1 MYQAILAT
9 VKVTPIPGAQ
19 NIAAGEC
26 CGYSVI
32 VSNKTR
38 SGELGVYFPTGGQL
52 SHEMAM
58 ANDLYAKHPET
69 GAPMGGH
76 LEANRRIR
84 TKRFMGIQAEG
95 LWLPLESLMWCFDEA
110 PADGSYCPTRK
121 ATDKAAIACLKFC
134 GDKGPGFTFE
144 GKIND
149 RFVCQRYTPRMTAR
163 QAATAAGG
171 KTRQGDIDG
180 FPKHFDTAQL
190 RMNLGQIKIG
200 DRLILSEKLHGT
212 SGRTCKLEVPIS
224 LPRWKQIANRVA
236 HAFGFDGFAT
246 SEIKA
251 YSGTRNCIVQT
262 GATGEK
268 GMKYRE
274 AAHAMIAPLLA
285 IGEVVYYEIVGFGD
299 DGKPIMPPHPVPE
312 KMRKQLGDQQVYSY
326 GCHPPLPVDSIRP
339 MAVLVSGGELT
350 ENAVRRLEEF
360 VAAKDSD
367 RKTILL
373 ETIPTGAKVE
383 IKDLCGPQFRI
394 FVYRI
399 TQDGVDLTQDQLEK
413 RCKVLGL
420 EVCPS
425 ILSYTYDGHGE
436 ALMEICKAVCDGK
449 GGSLDWSNIPQC
461 VTLLPGGLTSL
472 RNLTVKSSLD
482 DRHIREGVCIRIE
495 RAVWTETADQSKAFV
510 ISPNDKMRFV
520 TTMKYKGWLFCHLED
535 IRPNTDEAIDPEELE
550 AQLGI
555 EEMQA
560 EIDRQDQVK
569 REVREMTKKHGV

>member
-32 VSNKTR
+32 VSKSTQD
-38 SGELGVYFPTGGQL
+38 GQLGVYFPTGGQL

-58 ANDLYAKHPET
+58 GNDLYAKHPET

-95 LWLPLESLMWCFDEA
+95 LWLPIESLAWCFAEG
-110 PADGSYCPTRK
+110 ADGTRELPPNVWLE
-121 ATDKAAIACLKFC
+121 AQRACVKFC
-134 GDKGPGFTFE
+134 EGKGNGWAFE

-149 RFVCQRYTPRMTAR
+149 RFVCQRYTPKFTPR
-163 QAATAAGG
+163 QAAAAAGG
-171 KTRQGDIDG
+171 RTRQGDVAG
-180 FPKHFDTAQL
+180 FPRHFDTAQL
-190 RMNLGQIKIG
+190 RMNLGQIKVG

-212 SGRTCKLEVPIS
+212 SGRTCKVEVPIS
-224 LPRWKQIANRVA
+224 LPWWKLAINRVA
-236 HAFGFDGFAT
+236 HACGFDGFAT

-251 YSGTRNCIVQT
+251 YSGTRNCIVTT

-274 AAHAMIAPLLA
+274 AAHDMIAPFLT

-299 DGKPIMPPHPVPE
+299 DGRPIMPPHPVPD

-326 GCHPPLPVDSIRP
+326 GCESRLCV
-339 MAVLVSGGELT
+339 GG
-350 ENAVRRLEEF
+350 V
-360 VAAKDSD
+360 
-367 RKTILL
+367 
-373 ETIPTGAKVE
+373 P
-383 IKDLCGPQFRI
+383 FRI

-399 TQDGVDLTQDQLEK
+399 TQDGVDLTQSEMEK
-413 RCKVLGL
+413 RCKVIGL

-425 ILSYTYDGHGE
+425 ILQYTYDGHGE
-436 ALMEICKAVCDGK
+436 SLMEICKAVCDGK

-461 VTLLPGGLTSL
+461 VALLPGGLTSL
-472 RNLTVKSSLD
+472 RNLMVKSLLD
-482 DRHIREGVCIRIE
+482 QQHIREGVCIRIE
-495 RAVWTETADQSKAFV
+495 R
-510 ISPNDKMRFV
+510 KMPAMFPDPANVQEHLEWRFV

-550 AQLGI
+550 AQLSI

-560 EIDRQDQVK
+560 EHDALDQVK
-569 REVREMTKKHGV
+569 REVRDMTRKQGV

>member
-32 VSNKTR
+32 VSNRTR

-69 GAPMGGH
+69 GAAMGGH

-95 LWLPLESLMWCFDEA
+95 LWLPIESLEWIFMAKA
-110 PADGSYCPTRK
+110 PDGELPGQRCLRRTN
-121 ATDKAAIACLKFC
+121 AEIACREFC
-134 GDKGPGFTFE
+134 ERKGAGWTCE
-144 GKIND
+144 GKLFGKII
-149 RFVCQRYTPRMTAR
+149 CQRYTPKFTPR
-163 QAATAAGG
+163 QAAAAAGG
-171 KTRQGDIDG
+171 KTRQGDVAG
-180 FPKHFDTAQL
+180 FPRHFDTAQL
-190 RMNLGQIKIG
+190 RMNLGQIKVG

-224 LPRWKQIANRVA
+224 LPWWKIAINRVA
-236 HAFGFDGFAT
+236 HACGFDGFAT

-251 YSGTRNCIVQT
+251 YSGTRNCIVTT

-274 AAHAMIAPLLA
+274 AAHDMIAPFLA

-299 DGKPIMPPHPVPE
+299 DGRPIMPPHPVPE

-326 GCHPPLPVDSIRP
+326 GCEPHLCVG
-339 MAVLVSGGELT
+339 AVPFE
-350 ENAVRRLEEF
+350 
-360 VAAKDSD
+360 
-367 RKTILL
+367 
-373 ETIPTGAKVE
+373 
-383 IKDLCGPQFRI
+383 I

-399 TQDGVDLTQDQLEK
+399 TQDDVDLTQTELES
-413 RCKVLGL
+413 RCKSLGL
-420 EVCPS
+420 KVCLP

-436 ALMEICKAVCDGK
+436 SLMEICKAVCDGK
-449 GGSLDWSNIPQC
+449 GGSIDWSDIPQC
-461 VTLLPGGLTSL
+461 VSLLPGGLTSL

-482 DRHIREGVCIRIE
+482 DRHIREGVCVRIE
-495 RAVWTETADQSKAFV
+495 REEMATATNVPDLPWIKRW
-510 ISPNDKMRFV
+510 RFV

-550 AQLGI
+550 AQLSI

-560 EIDRQDQVK
+560 ERDDLDRVK
-569 REVREMTKKHGV
+569 HEVGEMTRKQEV

>member
-32 VSNKTR
+32 VSNRTR

-69 GAPMGGH
+69 GAAMGGH

-95 LWLPLESLMWCFDEA
+95 LWLPLESLVWCFGDA
-110 PADGSYCPTRK
+110 ADS
-121 ATDKAAIACLKFC
+121 ASMIACLKFC
-134 GDKGPGFTFE
+134 GDKGPGWAFE

-149 RFVCQRYTPRMTAR
+149 RFVCQRYTPKFTPR
-163 QAATAAGG
+163 QAAAAAGG
-171 KTRQGDIDG
+171 RTRQGDVAG
-180 FPKHFDTAQL
+180 FPRHFDTAQV
-190 RMNLGQIKIG
+190 RMNLGQIKVG
-200 DRLILSEKLHGT
+200 DRLILSEMLHGT
-212 SGRTCKLEVPIS
+212 SGRTCKLEIPIS
-224 LPRWKQIANRVA
+224 LPWWKRATNRVA
-236 HAFGFDGFAT
+236 HAFGLDGFAT

-274 AAHAMIAPLLA
+274 AAHSMIAPFLR

-326 GCHPPLPVDSIRP
+326 GCHPSLPIDAIRP
-339 MAVLVSGGELT
+339 MAILVSGGELT
-350 ENAVRRLEEF
+350 EASVKRLEEF
-360 VAAKDSD
+360 VSAQDSD
-367 RKTILL
+367 RKAILL
-373 ETIPTGAKVE
+373 DTMPKGAKVE
-383 IKDLCGPQFRI
+383 IKDLCGPPFEI

-399 TQDGVDLTQDQLEK
+399 TQDDVDLTQTELES
-413 RCKVLGL
+413 RCKSLGL
-420 EVCPS
+420 KVCPP

-436 ALMEICKAVCDGK
+436 SLMEICKAVCDGK

-461 VTLLPGGLTSL
+461 VAHLPGGLTSL

-495 RAVWTETADQSKAFV
+495 RAHREVSDVTDSFTYQTTGRWH
-510 ISPNDKMRFV
+510 FV

-550 AQLGI
+550 AQLSI

-560 EIDRQDQVK
+560 ERDDLDRVK
-569 REVREMTKKHGV
+569 HEVGEMTRKQEV